1 MAKRTITEI
10 SRELARTNRELARLE
25 SQSDSLFRSL
35 SKSLSLDQVLVFAG
49 KIPPKKW
56 EIGGGNERCRSYETK
71 LPQFPLVVSLDRE
84 GLEDGSFYHKPIGW
98 DSANV
103 MKVRHQIEDS
113 SYETSLS
120 VYRLGCTHNYIKG
133 QAYYL
138 DRLRRWSSPPIER
151 FYDELHA
158 SWMDRWLKENKI
170 KSPII
175 EYYPDSKQPKKNIM
189 VTSQ

>member
-1 MAKRTITEI
+1 MNNMAKRTITEI

-35 SKSLSLDQVLVFAG
+35 SRSLSLDQVLVFAG

-56 EIGGGNERCRSYETK
+56 ELGADSENCRRYETK

-84 GLEDGSFYHKPIGW
+84 GLEDASFYHELIGF

-103 MKVRHQIEDS
+103 TKVRRQIEDS
-113 SYETSLS
+113 DYKTSLS
-120 VYRLGCTHNYIKG
+120 LYRLGCTHDYIKG
-133 QAYYL
+133 EAYHL
-138 DRLRRWSSPPIER
+138 DRLRRWSSPLVGR

-158 SWMDRWLKENKI
+158 SWMDRWMKENKW
-170 KSPII
+170 KSPVI
-175 EYYPDSKQPKKNIM
+175 EYYPDSKKPKKI
-189 VTSQ
+189 